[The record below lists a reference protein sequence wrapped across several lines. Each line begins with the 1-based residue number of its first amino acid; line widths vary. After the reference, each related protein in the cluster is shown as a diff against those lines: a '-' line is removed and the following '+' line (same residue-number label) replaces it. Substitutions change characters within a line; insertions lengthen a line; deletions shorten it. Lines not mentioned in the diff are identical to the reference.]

1 MEKTYAR
8 IYNWKTGKE
17 LEIGGTEE
25 QVEQDLK
32 DMAKKGILT
41 EDCSVETRIVRIED
55 RKEYRNES
63 KAN

>member
-25 QVEQDLK
+25 QVKQDLK
-32 DMAKKGILT
+32 DLEKRGILT
-41 EDCSVETRIVRIED
+41 EDCSVETYIVHIED
-55 RKEYRNES
+55 RKES
-63 KAN
+63 

>member
-25 QVEQDLK
+25 QVKQDLK

-41 EDCSVETRIVRIED
+41 EDCSVETRIVHIEG
-55 RKEYRNES
+55 
-63 KAN
+63 